1 MRIPPPGNDA
11 LSQRCCQSEISPTLT
26 SGSQRDFSRHAH
38 DAGPSELDC
47 ESRTTVTTSRVAA
60 RTNKPPGDIS
70 KSSLSL
76 GRRFVSTREPS
87 RPSPTS
93 WKTLLKPVLPA
104 PDRRTPPNPARDCR
118 RRPADSARRLGRRE
132 LDRGVR
138 RVGRTNQLDAGGFQC
153 RSRF

>member
-1 MRIPPPGNDA
+1 MRRISVSPLSDLRWIRGLPPEMRIPPPGNDA

-93 WKTLLKPVLPA
+93 WKTLIETGPTGA
-104 PDRRTPPNPARDCR
+104 RSPNPTQPRARLPTAAGR
-118 RRPADSARRLGRRE
+118 LWPA
-132 LDRGVR
+132 
-138 RVGRTNQLDAGGFQC
+138 VGPT
-153 RSRF
+153 